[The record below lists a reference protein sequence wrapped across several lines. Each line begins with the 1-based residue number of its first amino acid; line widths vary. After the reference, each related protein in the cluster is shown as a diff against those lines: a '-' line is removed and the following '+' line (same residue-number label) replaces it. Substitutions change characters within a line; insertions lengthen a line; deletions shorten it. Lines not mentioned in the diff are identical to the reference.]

1 MSVQSSVRVA
11 GPFDGND
18 LTTDFSFEFVVFQAT
33 DVLVIKTGTDDIEMS
48 LVKDVDY
55 TVTLNDSTPG
65 GTVSL
70 TTPLATGEKLTLTS
84 DLQATQGLQIP
95 NLSAFHPQTLEA
107 ALDKLT
113 ILVQQLADKV
123 SRTVQAP
130 ISGGISSQQLLEQL
144 AEQLPLVAAVYTHL
158 AYIQAVASNQE
169 NVDTV
174 AVSIDP
180 INAIAA
186 DMTGTWQEGV
196 KYDYGNCTDPIAGGT
211 VDAVGNIVTVAGNM
225 DDVNTVADNI
235 EDVGTVSLNISAVNT
250 VAADID
256 SVNSVVA
263 NQENIDA
270 VAANEA
276 NISAAAGNESNIN
289 AVVANADNINA
300 VEANEANINAVA
312 TDLVNVNTVASH
324 IANVDAVAGDLEN
337 LQAVLDNQANID
349 AVAANEANIDAV
361 AGNATNINTVANHQ
375 ANIDAVA
382 DDLGNVDTVAGNI
395 ADVNTVADN
404 QAAVAA
410 VAVDLQGAPV
420 AIDYGDASEPTNPA
434 TPTGVLV
441 SIYGSLPD
449 IDAVAAKL
457 ADIQAVAA
465 NLADILAALSGALV
479 PANNLSELTDP
490 AAARANLGLVDLGD
504 AAP

>member
-70 TTPLATGEKLTLTS
+70 TAPLATGEKLTLTS

-144 AEQLPLVAAVYTHL
+144 AEQLPLVAAVYSHL

-186 DMTGTWQEGV
+186 DMMGNWQEGV

-289 AVVANADNINA
+289 AVVANANNINA

-361 AGNATNINTVANHQ
+361 A
-375 ANIDAVA
+375 

-434 TPTGVLV
+434 TPTGVLA

-457 ADIQAVAA
+457 ADIQTVAA

>member
-18 LTTDFSFEFVVFQAT
+18 LTTDFSFEFVVFQTT
-33 DVLVIKTGTDDIEMS
+33 DVLVIKTGADDIELP

-65 GTVSL
+65 GIVSL

-84 DLQATQGLQIP
+84 DLQPTQGLQIP

-113 ILVQQLADKV
+113 ILIQQLADKV

-130 ISGGISSQQLLEQL
+130 ISGGTSAQQLLKQL
-144 AEQLPLVAAVYTHL
+144 AAQLPLVAAVYSHL
-158 AYIQAVASNQE
+158 AYIRAVAANQA

-186 DMTGTWQEGV
+186 DMTGTWQDGV

-235 EDVGTVSLNISAVNT
+235 
-250 VAADID
+250 
-256 SVNSVVA
+256 
-263 NQENIDA
+263 
-270 VAANEA
+270 
-276 NISAAAGNESNIN
+276 
-289 AVVANADNINA
+289 
-300 VEANEANINAVA
+300 
-312 TDLVNVNTVASH
+312 
-324 IANVDAVAGDLEN
+324 
-337 LQAVLDNQANID
+337 
-349 AVAANEANIDAV
+349 
-361 AGNATNINTVANHQ
+361 
-375 ANIDAVA
+375 
-382 DDLGNVDTVAGNI
+382 
-395 ADVNTVADN
+395 ADVNLVADN
-404 QAAVAA
+404 QAVVAA

-420 AIDYGDASEPTNPA
+420 AIDYGDASAPTNPA
-434 TPTGVLV
+434 TPTGVLA

-449 IDAVAAKL
+449 IGTVAAQV
-457 ADIQAVAA
+457 AAIQTVAA

-490 AAARANLGLVDLGD
+490 AVARANLGLVDLGD
-504 AAP
+504 ASP